1 LRLRRVVFS
10 ARPARE
16 NCFHFLLICLDAER
30 KIVYIPKIKGILK
43 IQEKLEG
50 GKKMKR
56 TICVAAI
63 VGLTLIGS
71 GALYS
76 QTVYTGLIFDAQSLP
91 FVPSASVKI
100 LDEDGREVYGSAY
113 VSKEWAEKQGIVGYA
128 KSLEDAKANQRVAGN
143 PLVFKVMK
151 VTGPNNK
158 DLVIS
163 NEDARKVRDLAKN
176 INFLDKA
183 KVMVVVP

>member
-1 LRLRRVVFS
+1 
-10 ARPARE
+10 
-16 NCFHFLLICLDAER
+16 
-30 KIVYIPKIKGILK
+30 
-43 IQEKLEG
+43 
-50 GKKMKR
+50 MKR
-56 TICVAAI
+56 AIYVAAI
-63 VGLTLIGS
+63 VGLILIGS

-76 QTVYTGLIFDAQSLP
+76 QTVYTGLIFDAQSLS

-113 VSKEWAEKQGIVGYA
+113 VSKEWAEKEGIVGYA
-128 KSLEDAKANQRVAGN
+128 KSLEDAKANQRVSGN
-143 PLVFKVMK
+143 PLVIKAMK
-151 VTGPNNK
+151 CTGPNSK

-163 NEDARKVRDLAKN
+163 NEDARKVRDLSKN